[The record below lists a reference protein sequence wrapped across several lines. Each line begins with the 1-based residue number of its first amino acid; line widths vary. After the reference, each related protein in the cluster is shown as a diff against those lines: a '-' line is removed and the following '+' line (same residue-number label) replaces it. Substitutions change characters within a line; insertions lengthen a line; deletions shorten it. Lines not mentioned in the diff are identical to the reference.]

1 MMTQRAFADR
11 TLQAVIVLLPFL
23 MPLQA
28 TAQQNVANLK
38 ETGGNHTIHSTTT
51 PPLALAS
58 SNGYVLGPSDVIR
71 VSVWKEPDLS
81 QTAVVRPDGKI
92 SLPLVGEI
100 AVSGNSV
107 PEAQTIVAERLH
119 ALLTNPQV
127 TITVVEIHSRQVYI
141 TGEIG
146 HPGAYLLSN
155 SMNVLQLIASAGGL
169 TEYAHKK
176 GIYILRASNKQP
188 MHFNY
193 ASVVRGKSQ
202 EQNIQLSP
210 GDTVVIP

>member
-1 MMTQRAFADR
+1 MLKRPLADR
-11 TLQAVIVLLPFL
+11 FTLTAILLLPGAVTLHGF
-23 MPLQA
+23 
-28 TAQQNVANLK
+28 AQQNMANLK
-38 ETGGNHTIHSTTT
+38 AADSRALHSV
-51 PPLALAS
+51 PVPAS
-58 SNGYVLGPSDVIR
+58 AASANGYVLGSSDVIH
-71 VSVWKEPDLS
+71 VAVWKEPDLS

-100 AVSGNSV
+100 AIAGSTV
-107 PEAQTIVAERLH
+107 PEAQTIVADRLRS
-119 ALLTNPQV
+119 LLTSPQV

-146 HPGAYLLSN
+146 RPGAYPLAA

-176 GIYILRASNKQP
+176 AIYILRASARQP
-188 MHFNY
+188 IHFNY
-193 ASVVRGKSQ
+193 NNVVRGKSQ
-202 EQNIQLSP
+202 EQNVQLTP